1 MKEFVL
7 SNSNGVRMRISE
19 YGGVVREINV
29 PDREGVSE
37 DIVLGFDSMEAY
49 EAVRPTLGQLDGS
62 GINAK
67 GIELD
72 GVVTS

>member
-7 SNSNGVRMRISE
+7 SNTNGIRMRISE

-37 DIVLGFDSMEAY
+37 DIVLVSILWKPTK
-49 EAVRPTLGQLDGS
+49 AVRPTL
-62 GINAK
+62 
-67 GIELD
+67 EH
-72 GVVTS
+72 